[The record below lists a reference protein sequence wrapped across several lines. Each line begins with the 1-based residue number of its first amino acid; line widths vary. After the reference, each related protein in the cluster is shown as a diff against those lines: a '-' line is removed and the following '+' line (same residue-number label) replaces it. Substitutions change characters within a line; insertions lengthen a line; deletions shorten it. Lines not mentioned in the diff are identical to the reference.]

1 VLGREQAKQEL
12 IVLFEEKTAAPEE
25 EIKQFLKQVNTL
37 VEEMHEVNEGVIPKE
52 EGPADFPVRTYVIAT
67 HIYLEIHNNEL
78 HYETLIRDTTALK
91 EFITLKFKANRISG
105 RIADM
110 KSFSYKKILSG
121 KNTGGAKG
129 QRHKK
134 AATDIKNNGKISYSR
149 WLFYE
154 A

>member
-67 HIYLEIHNNEL
+67 HIIWKY
-78 HYETLIRDTTALK
+78 TTMNC
-91 EFITLKFKANRISG
+91 I
-105 RIADM
+105 M
-110 KSFSYKKILSG
+110 KP
-121 KNTGGAKG
+121 
-129 QRHKK
+129 
-134 AATDIKNNGKISYSR
+134 
-149 WLFYE
+149 
-154 A
+154 